1 MNVINVLGTSYDFP
15 QIKDGRFDE
24 LQERIRKSRDL
35 ITQSEKP
42 KGLKGLIIRRP
53 QLTAEERLVEMD
65 GLVTN
70 YDELIRVLK
79 TKIDGCRA
87 VFTKI
92 GDGVEAEFSRR
103 LADLE
108 RMEAQR
114 GALAAE
120 MARMGKGDAADAMD
134 AGRERIRSLAMD
146 LTRASILI
154 VRKLRHALDALE
166 TLAQDDDAQRQV
178 YDQLKGDVAL
188 YRKVYEFNR
197 DLSRLE
203 QEIAEMTRLALSF
216 DGILRDNLGPLS
228 ILIDEIGRVDARLG
242 ESLLEIE
249 RLSAELEGGRT
260 ASLGRELLSDALISQ
275 LLTTRIK
282 ADVVESIVAAIA
294 DPASDQSMI
303 DIDVETVGS
312 ATLALDFNALASNMA
327 ALVAHGL
334 DALHGRVPELPISQ
348 APVAESVLPE
358 PVKPEPVLPE
368 PAKPKPEPE
377 LVKPEPQHV
386 GHEDVGAPPAAAA
399 AIVSPPAP
407 VAEPHT
413 VWTPPPP
420 REMPKANPWEG
431 KHPYTAAISRN
442 SPTLI
447 LFLLDRSGSMDA
459 PYADGFSCAGY
470 LSRVVDSAIAEL
482 SVRCN
487 KADGIRD
494 YFHIAALGYGNGTV
508 GSAFGGDLGGQDWLP
523 ISRIAS
529 APSSIERE
537 AGAAPRP
544 RWVEAVAEGDTPMKA
559 AMERACHLAAD
570 WCEQYP
576 ASYPPTVINITDG
589 EPTDGSPEAA
599 SAVLRQIHTNDG
611 EVLLFNLHVAPGGGR
626 ELIFPHDEAG
636 LGENGGLLFRM
647 SSTFPPHL
655 RERAGSA
662 GFTPAPDA
670 RFFAYGA
677 GAELA
682 TRFLDLGTRPAKLS

>member
-1 MNVINVLGTSYDFP
+1 MNAITVLGTSYDFP

-53 QLTAEERLVEMD
+53 QMSAEARLDEME
-65 GLVTN
+65 GLVAN

-79 TKIDGCRA
+79 SKIDACRE

-92 GDGVEAEFSRR
+92 GDGVEAEFSKR
-103 LADLE
+103 LAELE
-108 RMEAQR
+108 RMEVQR
-114 GALAAE
+114 SALAGE
-120 MARMGKGDAADAMD
+120 MARMGKADAADAMD
-134 AGRERIRSLAMD
+134 AGRDRIRSLAMD

-166 TLAQDDDAQRQV
+166 TLAQDDDAQRLV
-178 YDQLKGDVAL
+178 YDQLRGDVAL

-203 QEIAEMTRLALSF
+203 QEIAEMTKLALSF

-228 ILIDEIGRVDARLG
+228 ILIDEIGKVDARLG

-260 ASLGRELLSDALISQ
+260 AAIGREILSDALISQ

-294 DPASDQSMI
+294 DPASDQAVI
-303 DIDVETVGS
+303 DLDVETVSS
-312 ATLALDFNALASNMA
+312 AVEPLDFKALASNMA

-334 DALHGRVPELPISQ
+334 DALHGRASANESPQQISAPDIVPQ
-348 APVAESVLPE
+348 AADPVLATPQPVAPE
-358 PVKPEPVLPE
+358 PLVTALPSNETPKVEAAPAPE
-368 PAKPKPEPE
+368 AKP
-377 LVKPEPQHV
+377 
-386 GHEDVGAPPAAAA
+386 
-399 AIVSPPAP
+399 SPS
-407 VAEPHT
+407 
-413 VWTPPPP
+413 WTPPPP
-420 REMPKANPWEG
+420 RAEPRPAIWAGKA
-431 KHPYTAAISRN
+431 PYTAAISRA

-459 PYADGFSCAGY
+459 PYSDGRSCAQY
-470 LSRVVDSAIAEL
+470 LARVVDSAIAEL
-482 SVRCN
+482 AVRCN

-508 GSAFGGDLGGQDWLP
+508 ASAFGGSLAGLDWLP
-523 ISRIAS
+523 VSRIA
-529 APSSIERE
+529 ATPSSIERE
-537 AGAAPRP
+537 PGSAPRP
-544 RWVEAVAEGDTPMKA
+544 RWVEAIAEGDTPMRA

-570 WCEQYP
+570 WCGRYP
-576 ASYPPTVINITDG
+576 ESYPPTVINITDG

-599 SAVLRQIHTNDG
+599 ASVLRQIHTDDG
-611 EVLLFNLHVAPGGGR
+611 EVLLFNLHVAPGGAS
-626 ELIFPHDEAG
+626 ELVFPHSEAG
-636 LGENGGLLFRM
+636 LGENGRLLFRM

-662 GFTPAPDA
+662 GFCPSTNA

-682 TRFLDLGTRPAKLS
+682 TRFLDLGTRPAKLV

>member
-1 MNVINVLGTSYDFP
+1 MNVIKVLGTSYDFP
-15 QIKDGRFDE
+15 EIKDARFDE

-42 KGLKGLIIRRP
+42 KGFKGLVIRRP
-53 QLTAEERLVEMD
+53 QLNAEERLVEMD

-79 TKIDGCRA
+79 TKIEGCRA
-87 VFTKI
+87 VFTRI

-108 RMEAQR
+108 LMEAKR
-114 GALAAE
+114 AALAEE

-166 TLAQDDDAQRQV
+166 TLAHDDDAQRLV
-178 YDQLKGDVAL
+178 YDQLKGDVAM

-203 QEIAEMTRLALSF
+203 QEIAEMTTLAQSF

-228 ILIDEIGRVDARLG
+228 ILIDEIGKVDARLG

-260 ASLGRELLSDALISQ
+260 APIGRELLSDALISR

-294 DPASDQSMI
+294 DPASDQAMI
-303 DIDVETVGS
+303 DIDVETVGAS
-312 ATLALDFNALASNMA
+312 TLELDFNALASNMA

-334 DALHGRVPELPISQ
+334 DALHGRVVELAVPQPAFVAGIAQQ
-348 APVAESVLPE
+348 AAD
-358 PVKPEPVLPE
+358 PEPVLPD
-368 PAKPKPEPE
+368 PIKPEP
-377 LVKPEPQHV
+377 VKQEPVKQ
-386 GHEDVGAPPAAAA
+386 E
-399 AIVSPPAP
+399 SPPAP
-407 VAEPHT
+407 DVEPRP

-420 REMPKANPWEG
+420 RTEAKPNPWAG
-431 KHPYTAAISRN
+431 KDPYKAAISRT

-459 PYADGFSCAGY
+459 PYADGRSCAGY
-470 LSRVVDSAIAEL
+470 LARVVDSAIAEL
-482 SVRCN
+482 AVRCN

-494 YFHIAALGYGNGTV
+494 YFHIAALGYGNGKV
-508 GSAFGGDLGGQDWLP
+508 NSAFGGDLGGQDWLP
-523 ISRIAS
+523 VSRIAA
-529 APSSIERE
+529 APSSIDRE
-537 AGAAPRP
+537 AGSAPRP
-544 RWVEAVAEGDTPMKA
+544 RWIEVVAEGDTPMKS
-559 AMERACHLAAD
+559 AMERACHLCAD
-570 WCEQYP
+570 WCERYP

-599 SAVLRQIHTNDG
+599 SAVLRQIHTDDG

-626 ELIFPHDEAG
+626 ELIFPHDESG

-662 GFTPAPDA
+662 GFSPAADA
-670 RFFAYGA
+670 RFFTYGA

-682 TRFLDLGTRPAKLS
+682 TRFLDLGTRPAKMV

>member
-42 KGLKGLIIRRP
+42 KGLKGLIIRRQ

-114 GALAAE
+114 AALAAE

-228 ILIDEIGRVDARLG
+228 ILIDEIGKVDARLG

-260 ASLGRELLSDALISQ
+260 ASIGRDILSDALISQ

-334 DALHGRVPELPISQ
+334 DALHGRVPELPAQQ
-348 APVAESVLPE
+348 APAPESVPPE
-358 PVKPEPVLPE
+358 PVRPEPEPE
-368 PAKPKPEPE
+368 AIKPEPE
-377 LVKPEPQHV
+377 P
-386 GHEDVGAPPAAAA
+386 
-399 AIVSPPAP
+399 
-407 VAEPHT
+407 AEPRT

-459 PYADGFSCAGY
+459 PYADGRSCAGY
-470 LSRVVDSAIAEL
+470 LARVVDSAIAEL

-626 ELIFPHDEAG
+626 ELVFPHDEAG
-636 LGENGGLLFRM
+636 LGENGRLLFRM

-662 GFTPAPDA
+662 GFSPAPDA

-682 TRFLDLGTRPAKLS
+682 TRFLDLGTRPAKLA